1 MEIVIDDST
10 GVPNAQ
16 PVPEKKSFL
25 KYTPAMEVLLV
36 KTILAMNA
44 HKSSTTGTFEVKFT
58 AVVESLWLSEIYS
71 SKGPKRDWSTIRY
84 KFLSLVTAFKK
95 KVGLGGDDKVNCSAL
110 PDIDLLTEMDS
121 ILLDICRDEETANA
135 ETALLKEAADEKMAM
150 KDGVCGVITSG
161 GGRKGLPKMA
171 KDLLAKKP
179 DSKRYQKLSGGF
191 GNPVSAFSFSSSSSS
206 SSTPSTSASSST
218 LGTDKKR
225 QKRDADNVDSDEI
238 GEFLKSFASEA
249 VKDEKREAAVLQQI
263 EASNEMNR
271 AAIREMQATN
281 AASSARLAQSLEAVG
296 EALLKLAKK

>member
-10 GVPNAQ
+10 GVANAQ

-121 ILLDICRDEETANA
+121 LLLDICRDEETANA

-150 KDGVCGVITSG
+150 KDGVCGIITSG
-161 GGRKGLPKMA
+161 GGRKGLPKMT
-171 KDLLAKKP
+171 KDLLATKT

-191 GNPVSAFSFSSSSSS
+191 GNPVSASSSS

-218 LGTDKKR
+218 PGTGKKR

-238 GEFLKSFASEA
+238 GEFLKSFATEV
-249 VKDEKREAAVLQQI
+249 VKDEKREA
-263 EASNEMNR
+263 
-271 AAIREMQATN
+271 TTD
-281 AASSARLAQSLEAVG
+281 
-296 EALLKLAKK
+296 